1 MKTMMNT
8 RTVSK
13 AFQRNRQEILA
24 YGAFTCIAVFAATCF
39 TQMAFSALL
48 SLSSGIQFL
57 GFCLLILQANNGRDV
72 SNVSL
77 NTLALY
83 VIALCFRL
91 FATLQYA
98 GYQPLDASGQN
109 GLYHTIEILE
119 MLAAAASFVCV
130 KREQSRLC
138 LSDETPRGALVL
150 LTICSVLA
158 PVTHGVLNQNKL
170 GDITWMMGFYVE
182 TVAMLPQLYLLQR
195 NGGEVGA
202 LHGHYI
208 ASTVASRLVA
218 IRFWMEVF
226 VELKPQDAE
235 YNVPGSM
242 VIAAQLLQLIA
253 SGDFMYLYLKSARQN
268 RTLIVEL

>member
-1 MKTMMNT
+1 MYRSLCGYMFHADGIFGAIVAQFRNS
-8 RTVSK
+8 VPWLLPLDI
-13 AFQRNRQEILA
+13 AGEQRSRCFERLSEYI
-24 YGAFTCIAVFAATCF
+24 GAVRYRAVFLPVRYATVC
-39 TQMAFSALL
+39 
-48 SLSSGIQFL
+48 
-57 GFCLLILQANNGRDV
+57 R
-72 SNVSL
+72 
-77 NTLALY
+77 
-83 VIALCFRL
+83 
-91 FATLQYA
+91 
-98 GYQPLDASGQN
+98 YQPLDASGQN